1 MCFCWIC
8 VEKGKMSNLY
18 LDKFSVRQFTRNCE
32 FLKADLLK
40 IYFQYGYLIILT
52 FFLFSVKGAKR
63 YKLHSL

>member
-1 MCFCWIC
+1 
-8 VEKGKMSNLY
+8 MSNLY